1 MGSPLF
7 KMMGYSQVVRQRT
20 LTPSFVGSS
29 PATPAIRYDPLAQV
43 VEHLTF
49 NQGVRSS
56 SLRWVTK
63 QKLFDMPFGYQTIL
77 LYAVVAKLADAL
89 GLGPSE

>member
-1 MGSPLF
+1 MAYNLNA
-7 KMMGYSQVVRQRT
+7 
-20 LTPSFVGSS
+20 L
-29 PATPAIRYDPLAQV
+29 YDSLAQL

-63 QKLFDMPFGYQTIL
+63 QKLFDTPSGYQTIL
-77 LYAVVAKLADAL
+77 LYADVAKLADAL